1 MNEFPLKNIQE
12 ELEINHE
19 KVDSIDEKIN
29 KLIEMQVNFK
39 EKPRKNIE
47 ISSNI
52 MNENSIKSH
61 TKFKPLH
68 LIKLC
73 KSDADLNY
81 CKINKESLR
90 NFAKSFREFKNEY
103 NILKQETNERL
114 WEGIQK
120 IDNLRTHLNNIYNLS
135 NNLNRFKEFSNKI
148 YEKDELPVKIIN
160 IESNKSIEE
169 DLINFQQE
177 SNKNLEIVGDE
188 LINQDKNN
196 NIMNQRQKLDQH
208 FEYPIKKPLLN
219 FFDDE
224 LKFNSINIVPRSNN
238 NCLQSKLISSENNI
252 TDQQKFLNQ
261 NKLYTFNTFDINQ
274 IFEGSNSKPVFNIK
288 GIESSLDNIQLYQ
301 ENFRPSNCTIEAQT
315 EDNFSLDPELM
326 KNEEK
331 LMQHK
336 NKNQERN
343 LETGMGILNNDI
355 YKDNFNLFSIS
366 SEEMKN
372 E

>member
-1 MNEFPLKNIQE
+1 MKSKLDLFHTKSKNKVISQARPSSIKSDTEEQRKQKEKKKLKQNHFAIILNKLANISEYVNNQKKFNIEKDKGISNQLKSLSELNKFPLKNIQE
-12 ELEINHE
+12 ELERNHE

-188 LINQDKNN
+188 LINKDKNN
-196 NIMNQRQKLDQH
+196 NIMNQRQKLNQH
-208 FEYPIKKPLLN
+208 FESPIKKPLL
-219 FFDDE
+219 
-224 LKFNSINIVPRSNN
+224 
-238 NCLQSKLISSENNI
+238 
-252 TDQQKFLNQ
+252 KFLMMNLNLIVLILFQ
-261 NKLYTFNTFDINQ
+261 DQ
-274 IFEGSNSKPVFNIK
+274 IIIAS
-288 GIESSLDNIQLYQ
+288 
-301 ENFRPSNCTIEAQT
+301 
-315 EDNFSLDPELM
+315 
-326 KNEEK
+326 
-331 LMQHK
+331 H
-336 NKNQERN
+336 RN
-343 LETGMGILNNDI
+343 
-355 YKDNFNLFSIS
+355 
-366 SEEMKN
+366 
-372 E
+372 